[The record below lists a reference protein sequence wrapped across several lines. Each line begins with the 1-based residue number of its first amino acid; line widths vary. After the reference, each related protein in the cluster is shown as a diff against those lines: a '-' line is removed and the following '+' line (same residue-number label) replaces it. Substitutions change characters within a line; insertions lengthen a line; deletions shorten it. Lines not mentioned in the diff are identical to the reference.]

1 MENLSNQILSFKL
14 YNQSYGTYINAV
26 REIIKAPKKVSKNI
40 DNPSIKGIISYRS
53 GSLPIVDLGEKIE
66 NIVNDETED
75 RFIIVI
81 EKENGLCGFLVEGM
95 ETIQEVKM
103 NELSD
108 VPNVGGERVGSYVD
122 KILNRDDSIIPI
134 LKLNEMF

>member
-14 YNQSYGTYINAV
+14 YNQSYGTYISSV

-53 GSLPIVDLGEKIE
+53 GSLPIIDLGEKIE
-66 NIVNDETED
+66 NIVNDEVED

-81 EKENGLCGFLVEGM
+81 EKDENLCGFLVEGM
-95 ETIQEVKM
+95 ETIQETTN

-108 VPNVGGERVGSYVD
+108 APTIGEQSGSYVD
-122 KILNRDDSIIPI
+122 KILNRDNTIIPI
-134 LKLNEMF
+134 LKLNDMF